1 LIELI
6 DITRVFNA
14 GKVNEFK
21 ALKGISA
28 AIEDNKITV
37 LKGPSG
43 SGKSTLL
50 SIIGCMSRP
59 TSGRIKLYDREITS
73 LPERFL
79 AEIRRKTFGFIFQHF
94 NLIKGLSVLENVM
107 IPAYPTGEKHKEL
120 KDRAMELLTRFRISS
135 KANQHVEFLSGG
147 EKQRTAITRALINEP
162 SIVIADEPTAHLDTV
177 LSLELLQI
185 LGDLKKKWNKTIIIT
200 THDPLVFET
209 NMAERVLELRDGEI
223 VHEETV

>member
-1 LIELI
+1 MIELI
-6 DITRVFNA
+6 EITRVFNA

-28 AIEDNKITV
+28 VIEDNKITA

-59 TSGRIKLYDREITS
+59 TSGRIRLYDREITS

-94 NLIKGLSVLENVM
+94 NLIKGLSVLDNVM
-107 IPAYPTGEKHKEL
+107 IPAYPTGKSHREM
-120 KDRAMELLTRFRISS
+120 KDRSMELLTRFRISS
-135 KANQHVEFLSGG
+135 KAYQHVEFLSGG
-147 EKQRTAITRALINEP
+147 EKQRTAIARALINEP
-162 SIVIADEPTAHLDTV
+162 SIIIADEPTAHLDSA
-177 LSLELLQI
+177 LSLELLKVI
-185 LGDLKKKWNKTIIIT
+185 GELKTKWNKTIIIT

-209 NMAERVLELRDGEI
+209 NIVEKLIELRDGEI
-223 VHEETV
+223 VHEE

>member
-1 LIELI
+1 MIELI
-6 DITRVFNA
+6 EITRVFNA

-21 ALKGISA
+21 ALKGINVT
-28 AIEDNKITV
+28 IEDNKIIA

-59 TSGRIKLYDREITS
+59 TSGRIKLYDKEITS

-94 NLIKGLSVLENVM
+94 NLIKGLSALENVM
-107 IPAYPTGEKHKEL
+107 LPAYPIGKSHKEI
-120 KDRAMELLTRFRISS
+120 KERAMELLTRFRISS

-147 EKQRTAITRALINEP
+147 EKQRTAIARALMNEP
-162 SIVIADEPTAHLDTV
+162 SIVIADEPTAHLDST
-177 LSLELLQI
+177 LSLELLKVI
-185 LGDLKKKWNKTIIIT
+185 GDLRNKWNKTIIIT
-200 THDPLVFET
+200 THDPLVFE
-209 NMAERVLELRDGEI
+209 ADIVEKVIELRDGEI
-223 VHEETV
+223 IHGE

>member
-1 LIELI
+1 MIELI
-6 DITRVFNA
+6 EITRVFNA

-21 ALKGISA
+21 ALKGINVT
-28 AIEDNKITV
+28 IEDNKIIA

-59 TSGRIKLYDREITS
+59 TSGRIKLYDKEITS

-94 NLIKGLSVLENVM
+94 NLIKGLSALENVM
-107 IPAYPTGEKHKEL
+107 LPAYPIGKSHKEI
-120 KDRAMELLTRFRISS
+120 KERAMELLTRFRISS

-147 EKQRTAITRALINEP
+147 EKQRTAIARALMNEP
-162 SIVIADEPTAHLDTV
+162 SIVIADEPTAHLDST
-177 LSLELLQI
+177 LSLELLKVI
-185 LGDLKKKWNKTIIIT
+185 GDLRSKWNKTIIIT
-200 THDPLVFET
+200 THDPLVFE
-209 NMAERVLELRDGEI
+209 ADIVEKVIELRDGEVI
-223 VHEETV
+223 HGE